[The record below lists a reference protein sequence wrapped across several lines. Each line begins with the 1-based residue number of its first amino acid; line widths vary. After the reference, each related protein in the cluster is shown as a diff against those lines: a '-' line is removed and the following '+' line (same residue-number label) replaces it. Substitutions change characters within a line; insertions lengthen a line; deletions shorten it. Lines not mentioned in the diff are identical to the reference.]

1 MRAMTEA
8 AVVAAFYESVQ
19 DDGMLQQAVG
29 ALATYFDSPSA
40 CLGEVDHVAGRWMVG
55 SGTVDSAQLTRYAEI
70 SGRDPAPRAFSVL
83 RVCTASTSDRVFS
96 ERELRKSAFLNEYL
110 GPAGLDHSMG
120 SPLHLD
126 AGRFSLV
133 GIHQAR
139 HRPRYDNGDIALLER
154 LTPHLARTLQL
165 RRNFAMLRAR
175 HDSFEA
181 LIDAKGTGLIGMYR
195 GITLFVNKAAQALR
209 GDGLSLDRS
218 GRPMLLDEAAAKR
231 TARFEHEVVR
241 GGAGGYVHVPRPSG
255 AASYIVLVSRLPG
268 GFGPVDGIGVLFSI
282 HDPTRRPQPT
292 ADSIGHLLRLP
303 RAPAKVLAAILNGQS
318 LRSYAD
324 EAGLSL
330 ETVRCQLKAAF
341 AQTDTHSQ
349 VELVRLALSALT
361 ATEHTRAEQD
371 DR

>member
-1 MRAMTEA
+1 MTES

-19 DDGMLQQAVG
+19 DDGMLQQAVT
-29 ALATYFDSPSA
+29 ALADYFDSPSA
-40 CLGEVDHVAGRWMVG
+40 CLGEVDHVSGRWMVG
-55 SGTVDSAQLTRYAEI
+55 SGKVDSAQLTRYAEI

-83 RVCTASTSDRVFS
+83 RVCTASTSDRMFS

-110 GPAGLDHSMG
+110 SPAGLDHSMG

-165 RRNFAMLRAR
+165 RRNFSMLRAR

-181 LIDAKGTGLIGMYR
+181 LIDAKDTGLIGTHR
-195 GITLFVNKAAQALR
+195 GTTLFVNKAAQLLG
-209 GDGLSLDRS
+209 GDGLSLDRH
-218 GRPMLLDEAAAKR
+218 GRPVVMDGAAAKR
-231 TARFEHEVVR
+231 LARFEYDVVR

-255 AASYIVLVSRLPG
+255 APSYIVLVSRLPG
-268 GFGPVDGIGVLFSI
+268 GFGPIDGIGVLFSI
-282 HDPTRRPQPT
+282 HDPARRQRPT
-292 ADSIGHLLRLP
+292 ADLIGALLQLP
-303 RAPAKVLAAILNGQS
+303 RAPSRVIAALLNGQS
-318 LRSYAD
+318 LRDYAE

-341 AQTDTHSQ
+341 AQTETHSQ

-361 ATEHTRAEQD
+361 ATEHTRPEPSAAGL
-371 DR
+371 